1 MAGIFNAHD
10 LLELALQIERN
21 GHAFYTAVSR
31 TAKASTL
38 RDLCLFLAGEEEK
51 HLAIFQGLLEKV
63 GRRPLPE
70 SYAGE
75 YQAYVEALA
84 GSRVFVGDDAWR
96 RLAEEAKTDVQ
107 ALNTAIQF
115 EKDTILFF
123 VEMRGLLARRDQ
135 PIVAELVNQERQHV
149 RKLVEAR
156 EARSSG
162 ERG

>member
-1 MAGIFNAHD
+1 MAGIFTAHD
-10 LLELALQIERN
+10 LLELALQVERN
-21 GHAFYTAVSR
+21 GHAFYTAAGRSVQSP
-31 TAKASTL
+31 SL
-38 RDLCLFLAGEEEK
+38 RDLCYFLAEEEK
-51 HLAIFQGLLEKV
+51 KHLALFQDMLDKV

-84 GSRVFVGDDAWR
+84 GSRVFAGDDAWR
-96 RLAEEAKTDVQ
+96 HLAEEAKTDVQ
-107 ALNTAIQF
+107 VLNTAILF

-123 VEMRGLLARRDQ
+123 VEMRGLLSRRDQ
-135 PIVAELVNQERQHV
+135 PVVAELVAQEKQHV

-156 EARSSG
+156 EGKSSG